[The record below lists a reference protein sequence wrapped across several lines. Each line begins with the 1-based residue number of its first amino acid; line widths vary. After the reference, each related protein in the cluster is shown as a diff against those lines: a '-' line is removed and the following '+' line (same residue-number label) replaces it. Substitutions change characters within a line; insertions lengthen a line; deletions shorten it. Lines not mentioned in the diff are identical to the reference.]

1 MALPTTMDDTKPV
14 TIPARRLVL
23 RKPSSID
30 DARAG
35 LWSEGIDQSRYG
47 PDEDKYR
54 AAILEQYKL
63 YVEMTD
69 RASARR
75 GLTNTFFL
83 TLNTALLA
91 AGAGIASHFTG
102 HVGLQALVA
111 SALIVQCA
119 AWYSLLRSY
128 RQLASV
134 KYRVIGALEERLP
147 ASPYWAAEW
156 RAVGQGKDKA
166 RYIPVTR
173 LEQWVPAVF
182 ALAYVVAFLFQLN
195 A

>member
-1 MALPTTMDDTKPV
+1 MTF
-14 TIPARRLVL
+14 PAKRLVL
-23 RKPSSID
+23 RESSSID

-47 PDEDKYR
+47 TDEDKYR

-75 GLTNTFFL
+75 GITNTFFL

-91 AGAGIASHFTG
+91 AGAGIASRFTG
-102 HVGLQALVA
+102 HIGLRALVTV
-111 SALIVQCA
+111 ALIVQCV
-119 AWYSLLRSY
+119 AWYSVLRSY

-156 RAVGQGKDKA
+156 RAIGQGKDKA

-182 ALAYVVAFLFQLN
+182 ALSYATAFLLELN